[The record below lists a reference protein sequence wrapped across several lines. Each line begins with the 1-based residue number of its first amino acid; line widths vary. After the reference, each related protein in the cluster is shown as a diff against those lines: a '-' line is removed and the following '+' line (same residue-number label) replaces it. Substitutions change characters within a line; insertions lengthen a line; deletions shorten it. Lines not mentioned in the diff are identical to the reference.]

1 MLGNGQ
7 SSGRRSVRHQA
18 QWWIIAV
25 AVVARIP
32 LLFVG
37 LTYRID
43 IWRQTDT
50 ASIAHNFTHDANLF
64 FPRINWG
71 GAGPGFVE
79 SELQL
84 FPWTVSWLYRLFGEH
99 VWLGRSVALACTAGT
114 LVMLWKL
121 AEQLLPRRAAL
132 VALVCFACM
141 PVFVRYSTA
150 FMPEAL
156 ALLGY
161 VSALVYFDRW
171 FRTPEWRWALLCG
184 AWGGLAA
191 LVKPTS
197 LHIGIVFAIALVVVR
212 GWRGVFTRQAVA
224 IAALVAAPAALWM
237 WHAAGLHHRYG
248 NTFGVISGGDRKF
261 GGLSTWLSTAFYVD
275 TGRIDGRW
283 VFVWVGVVPAVLGV
297 GVAVA
302 RRAPVLLLGGVGG
315 LVVYYL
321 VAARYIAADFGVQ
334 YHVYT
339 AVFAALAMGL
349 GTDWLVARLG
359 GRPLGV
365 IAVVP
370 VLAVVA
376 GGVMAWADQF
386 PQRADDVV
394 ACGHFVRQVVPV
406 GDLIIVSS
414 TSPQLD
420 HGVENNFQ
428 DPTVFYYAQRN
439 GWSMAADHHEPAL
452 VAQWQQQG
460 ARWLVIS
467 PAMLDAHP
475 ALRSAVNVAQRV
487 PPPQGRPAPSCD
499 VYRLSP

>member
-7 SSGRRSVRHQA
+7 RSEQRFERRHA
-18 QWWIIAV
+18 QWWVIVVAV
-25 AVVARIP
+25 AARVP
-32 LLFVG
+32 LMFVG

-50 ASIAHNFTHDANLF
+50 ASIARNFTHDANLF

-84 FPWTVSWLYRLFGEH
+84 FPWSVAWLYRWFGEH
-99 VWLGRSVALACTAGT
+99 VWLGRGLALACSAAT
-114 LVMLWKL
+114 LVMLWRL

-132 VALVCFACM
+132 VALVSFACM

-171 FRTPEWRWALLCG
+171 LHAQRWRWALLCG

-197 LHIGIVFAIALVVVR
+197 LHIGIVFAVALVVVR
-212 GWRGVFTRQAVA
+212 GWRGVFTRQAAA
-224 IAALVAAPAALWM
+224 IAVVVAVPAAVWM

-261 GGLSTWLSTAFYVD
+261 GGLSTWLSSAFYRD
-275 TGRIDGRW
+275 TAGIDARW
-283 VFVWVGVVPAVLGV
+283 VLVWVGAVPAMAGV
-297 GVAVA
+297 VIAAV
-302 RRAPVLLLGGVGG
+302 RRAPALLLGGVGG

-321 VAARYIAADFGVQ
+321 VAARYIAADYGVQ

-349 GTDWLVARLG
+349 GTDWFVARAGTRTL
-359 GRPLGV
+359 RAL
-365 IAVVP
+365 AMAP
-370 VLAVVA
+370 VLAVVVG
-376 GGVMAWADQF
+376 GGVAWADQF
-386 PQRADDVV
+386 PRRADDVV
-394 ACGHFVRQVVPV
+394 ACGHFVGQVVPA

-420 HGVENNFQ
+420 HGVENNYQ
-428 DPTVFYYAQRN
+428 DPTVFYYAQRY

-452 VAQWQQQG
+452 VDQWRQEG

-467 PAMLDAHP
+467 PAMLAAHP
-475 ALRSAVNVAQRV
+475 ALRATADAAQRV
-487 PPPQGRPAPSCD
+487 PPPEGRPTPSCD